1 MTRPI
6 SVPPERFP
14 VSGAM
19 SVGGTLAL
27 VLVSLSLA
35 AGNPEAPEETRTLD
49 NEKEAGV
56 NAEYRHS
63 VPGSKAAPIDRKLY
77 EATRTASFAAG

>member
-19 SVGGTLAL
+19 SVGGT
-27 VLVSLSLA
+27 LSLA